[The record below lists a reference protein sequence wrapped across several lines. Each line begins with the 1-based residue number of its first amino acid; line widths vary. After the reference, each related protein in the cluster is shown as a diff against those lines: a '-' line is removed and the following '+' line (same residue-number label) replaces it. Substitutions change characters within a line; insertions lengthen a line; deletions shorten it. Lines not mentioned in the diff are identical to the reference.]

1 MSKMLSVIALS
12 GDKAAALA
20 AAADEVRTNAVQVI
34 LHGNRRNFADTAEA
48 LRAAGACTKG
58 GNYAQ
63 NGKGDTLAALVSAE
77 AAALS
82 AQAAVRPIMKGK
94 ADAMQTARANE
105 AAQGIADAFEVAVTA
120 AREARK
126 IARSTKASTKGE
138 AAPTAETMGEAAPTA
153 ETMGEA
159 APTAETMGEA
169 APTADNDAPI
179 KLRAMVSALATER
192 DALAAQLE
200 IVKAERDALA
210 AELEAL
216 RAVQAMP
223 TAPKR
228 AKRAGKGEALSI
240 AA

>member
-20 AAADEVRTNAVQVI
+20 AAADEVRVNAVQVI

-58 GNYAQ
+58 GTYAQ
-63 NGKGDTLAALVSAE
+63 SGKGDTLAALASAE

-82 AQAAVRPIMKGK
+82 AQSAIRPIMKGK

-138 AAPTAETMGEAAPTA
+138 GDGKAAPTAETMGEAVPTA

-159 APTAETMGEA
+159 V
-169 APTADNDAPI
+169 PTADNDAPA
-179 KLRAMVSALATER
+179 KLRAMIAALADER

-200 IVKAERDALA
+200 SVTAERNALA
-210 AELEAL
+210 AQLEAL

-223 TAPKR
+223 TEPKR
-228 AKRAGKGEALSI
+228 AKRAKGEAMPI

>member
-1 MSKMLSVIALS
+1 MSKMLAVIALS

-48 LRAAGACTKG
+48 LRNAGACTKG
-58 GNYAQ
+58 GTYAQ
-63 NGKGDTLAALVSAE
+63 NSKGDTLAALISAE
-77 AAALS
+77 AAALA
-82 AQAAVRPIMKGK
+82 AQAVIRPVMKGK
-94 ADAMQTARANE
+94 ADAMQATRAND
-105 AAQGIADAFEVAVTA
+105 AAQAIAEAFELAVVA

-126 IARSTKASTKGE
+126 VSRSKAGKS
-138 AAPTAETMGEAAPTA
+138 
-153 ETMGEA
+153 EA

-169 APTADNDAPI
+169 APTADNDNPS
-179 KLRAMVSALATER
+179 KLRAMVSALADER

-200 IVKAERDALA
+200 SVTAERDALA
-210 AELEAL
+210 AQLEAL

-228 AKRAGKGEALSI
+228 AKRANKGEALPL